1 MSENSNKYD
10 KKGFGMVE
18 IPRFSDSRGSLSY
31 AEWRHLPFEPKRIFW
46 IYDVGEGKTRG
57 GHAHSECA
65 EVVFAIN
72 GSFDMFV
79 DNGKESGIF
88 HIDDPSQGIYIGKGV
103 WCELR
108 NFTPGTVCVVVA
120 SVPYMKDG
128 YINDYNE
135 FKKKSTL

>member
-18 IPRFSDSRGSLSY
+18 IPHFSDSRGSLSY

-72 GSFDMFV
+72 GSFDILPRMKGFNFINWHPMKLTIHQAIYPIGQGPENV
-79 DNGKESGIF
+79 DAT
-88 HIDDPSQGIYIGKGV
+88 
-103 WCELR
+103 LR
-108 NFTPGTVCVVVA
+108 QA
-120 SVPYMKDG
+120 YDSVMSSLAHEYQG
-128 YINDYNE
+128 YIENPDQ
-135 FKKKSTL
+135 